1 MSHFTSSFIKSLNQD
16 VGKKIRFKDIINFIS
31 DDFEQNGKQK
41 PLFVTQA
48 DFTEIFFSID
58 RNTLSII
65 QQYISIKDSNT
76 KDKELSDENPL
87 LSLIKEDAKRYVELP
102 IALNAVKELEQIIS
116 NHSICKELSEIFD
129 VTVNSSTDYNQIPK
143 IDSIASW
150 LHEHGRSI
158 FVEIT
163 YKSRSYK
170 KRIPKD
176 PLRVSFFTD
185 KDDDK
190 YFKTVIQTE
199 NESIDLFWNDS

>member
-1 MSHFTSSFIKSLNQD
+1 M
-16 VGKKIRFKDIINFIS
+16 
-31 DDFEQNGKQK
+31 
-41 PLFVTQA
+41 
-48 DFTEIFFSID
+48 
-58 RNTLSII
+58 
-65 QQYISIKDSNT
+65 
-76 KDKELSDENPL
+76 

-150 LHEHGRSI
+150 LHEHGRNI

-199 NESIDLFWNDS
+199 NEPISFQVKFKLPINVISITYVSKFPNITNYQFIIIPLLSRTQLYLFFSKIDFLKDN